1 MTVGE
6 AMERAEELRPGSR
19 VAARTRQRWL
29 CEVDGML
36 REKFFRPSSADSREG
51 VGADI
56 AWDNGLRDDDVLLVP
71 PPFDSLYPHYLC
83 AMTDAALGENDRY
96 AGEQAQYNSILAEL
110 AAWLRRKNLPARGCS
125 WRWEGGRKMILSNRN
140 GLKNTRNMLRVFGGL
155 NETYSCTEAEYSAG
169 INFSARNFP
178 ALSTRLPRRKLRE
191 EADLNGMYHLNGLL
205 TVCGR
210 DLVYT
215 PDDADEMEV
224 TLKDAVENGKKTLVG
239 IGTKILIFPDK
250 LAFDTASRKVSALG
264 TVWSGKNTSV
274 EFAPCDAEG
283 KVYEVSGCGPAEPDK
298 PTDGQLFLRVED
310 PEKPWSSE
318 STLEVYSEASGNWS
332 AVVLDYCRI
341 SAKGVGTDFAAEDTV
356 TLTGSA
362 AEQAGQ
368 WNELD
373 GDRIVYDAGTDA
385 LRVKADPG
393 GEWFYGRL
401 TRTGAAVRW
410 VSLDGSVSRE
420 FVSAEVVELERRVP
434 DMDYLTECDNRVWGC
449 SNKENVIYAC
459 KLGDPTNW
467 FSYRGIAA
475 DSYAVTVGSD
485 GAFTGA
491 ATCMGYALFFK
502 ENTLHK
508 LYGSKPSD
516 FQLSSLRCRGVAK
529 GAARSLCVINETL
542 YYLSPDGVMA
552 WDGSIPTKVSTALD
566 PARLRNVK
574 SALGGA
580 LDGRYYLHLVRGSG
594 EAQAVRL
601 LVYDTE
607 RGLWQ
612 EEDVCSYEMAG
623 SGGQLYLW
631 DGKAIW
637 AADADREENWQQAGG
652 IEDGV
657 SFELVSGNIGLD
669 SPEELY
675 LSRLTL
681 RFEAEVKSRIEVAV
695 SYDSGAWETLAQLT
709 ADGRR
714 CFDVPFVPRRCG
726 SLRFRLKGRG
736 QLTLRSL
743 TRTSAAAK
751 GGILAQE
758 VN

>member
-1 MTVGE
+1 MLLTN
-6 AMERAEELRPGSR
+6 
-19 VAARTRQRWL
+19 RT
-29 CEVDGML
+29 
-36 REKFFRPSSADSREG
+36 G
-51 VGADI
+51 V
-56 AWDNGLRDDDVLLVP
+56 
-71 PPFDSLYPHYLC
+71 
-83 AMTDAALGENDRY
+83 
-96 AGEQAQYNSILAEL
+96 
-110 AAWLRRKNLPARGCS
+110 
-125 WRWEGGRKMILSNRN
+125 
-140 GLKNTRNMLRVFGGL
+140 KNTRDLLRAFGGL
-155 NETYSCTEAEYSAG
+155 NETYGCTEAEYSG
-169 INFSARNFP
+169 GMNFSARDFP
-178 ALSTRLPRRKLRE
+178 ALSTRLPRRRLQE
-191 EADLNGMYHLNGLL
+191 LAGLNGMYHLNGLL

-215 PDDADEMEV
+215 PDEAPAQPVTVKNAVADSR
-224 TLKDAVENGKKTLVG
+224 KTMVG

-250 LAFDTASRKVSALG
+250 VAFDTADGSAAPLGAAWEAGSLSVS
-264 TVWSGKNTSV
+264 
-274 EFAPCDAEG
+274 FAPCDASG
-283 KVYEVSGCGPAEPDK
+283 NTYEVKDKGTKEPEH
-298 PTDGQLFLRVED
+298 PQDGQLFLKLNEPD
-310 PEKPWSSE
+310 KPYSAE
-318 STLEVYSEASGNWS
+318 NTLEVYSEASGNWT
-332 AVVLDYCRI
+332 VIPLDYCL
-341 SAKGVGTDFAAEDTV
+341 VTAEGIGAEFRVWDTV
-356 TLTGSA
+356 TLTGTG

-368 WNELD
+368 WAGLD
-373 GDRIVYDAGTDA
+373 GDRIVYGVTETT
-385 LRVKADPG
+385 LRLRADPG
-393 GEWFYGRL
+393 GEHFYGRL
-401 TRTGAAVRW
+401 VHNGSSAVW
-410 VSLDGSVSRE
+410 VSMDGTQRE
-420 FVSAEVVELERRVP
+420 EYFPAEGVKAERRVP
-434 DMDYLTECDNRVWGC
+434 DLEYLTECDNRVWGC
-449 SNKENVIYAC
+449 SSSENVIYAC

-657 SFELVSGNIGLD
+657 SFELVSGDIGLD
-669 SPEELY
+669 GPEELY

-681 RFEAEVKSRIEVAV
+681 RLEAEVKSRIEVAV

-726 SLRFRLKGRG
+726 SLRLRLKGRG

>member
-1 MTVGE
+1 
-6 AMERAEELRPGSR
+6 
-19 VAARTRQRWL
+19 
-29 CEVDGML
+29 
-36 REKFFRPSSADSREG
+36 
-51 VGADI
+51 
-56 AWDNGLRDDDVLLVP
+56 
-71 PPFDSLYPHYLC
+71 
-83 AMTDAALGENDRY
+83 
-96 AGEQAQYNSILAEL
+96 
-110 AAWLRRKNLPARGCS
+110 
-125 WRWEGGRKMILSNRN
+125 MILSNRN

-191 EADLNGMYHLNGLL
+191 EAGLNGMYHLNGLL

-215 PDDADEMEV
+215 PDDRDEMEV
-224 TLKDAVENGKKTLVG
+224 TLKDAVENGRKTLVG

-250 LAFDTASRKVSALG
+250 LAFDTAGRKVSALG
-264 TVWSGKNTSV
+264 AVWSGKNASV

-318 STLEVYSEASGNWS
+318 STLEVYSKASGNWS

-681 RFEAEVKSRIEVAV
+681 RLEAEVKSRIEVAV

-709 ADGRR
+709 ADGRH

>member
-1 MTVGE
+1 MG
-6 AMERAEELRPGSR
+6 
-19 VAARTRQRWL
+19 
-29 CEVDGML
+29 
-36 REKFFRPSSADSREG
+36 
-51 VGADI
+51 
-56 AWDNGLRDDDVLLVP
+56 
-71 PPFDSLYPHYLC
+71 
-83 AMTDAALGENDRY
+83 
-96 AGEQAQYNSILAEL
+96 
-110 AAWLRRKNLPARGCS
+110 
-125 WRWEGGRKMILSNRN
+125 
-140 GLKNTRNMLRVFGGL
+140 FG
-155 NETYSCTEAEYSAG
+155 
-169 INFSARNFP
+169 I
-178 ALSTRLPRRKLRE
+178 
-191 EADLNGMYHLNGLL
+191 
-205 TVCGR
+205 
-210 DLVYT
+210 
-215 PDDADEMEV
+215 
-224 TLKDAVENGKKTLVG
+224 
-239 IGTKILIFPDK
+239 IILIFPDK
-250 LAFDTASRKVSALG
+250 VAFDTADGSVSALG
-264 TVWSGKNTSV
+264 AVWQAEGQSV
-274 EFAPCDAEG
+274 QFAPCDAAG
-283 KVYEVSGCGPAEPDK
+283 KAYEVSGYGKEDPEQPA
-298 PTDGQLFLRVED
+298 DGQLFLKVED
-310 PEKPWSSE
+310 EEHPWAST
-318 STLEVYSEASGNWS
+318 STLEEYSASSGSWT
-332 AVVLDYCRI
+332 AVPLEYCRI
-341 SAKGVGTDFAAEDTV
+341 TAAGAQRLFAQWDTV
-356 TLTGSA
+356 TVQGTA
-362 AEQAGQ
+362 AQQAGM
-368 WNELD
+368 WTKLD
-373 GDRIVYDAGTDA
+373 GDLVVYDVLENG
-385 LRVKADPG
+385 LRVRVSPEGDHV
-393 GEWFYGRL
+393 YGTLVQRAESAQ
-401 TRTGAAVRW
+401 RT
-410 VSLDGSVSRE
+410 SLDGKETRSFAVSTPVRM
-420 FVSAEVVELERRVP
+420 ERRVP
-434 DMDYLTECDNRVWGC
+434 DLDYITECDNRVWGC
-449 SNKENVIYAC
+449 SSKENVIYAC
-459 KLGDPTNW
+459 KLGAPTNW

-485 GAFTGA
+485 GPFTGA
-491 ATCMGYALFFK
+491 ATSMGNALFFK

-516 FQLSSLRCRGVAK
+516 FQLSSLRCRGVARN
-529 GAARSLCVINETL
+529 AARSLCVLNETL

-681 RFEAEVKSRIEVAV
+681 RLEAEVKSRIEVAV